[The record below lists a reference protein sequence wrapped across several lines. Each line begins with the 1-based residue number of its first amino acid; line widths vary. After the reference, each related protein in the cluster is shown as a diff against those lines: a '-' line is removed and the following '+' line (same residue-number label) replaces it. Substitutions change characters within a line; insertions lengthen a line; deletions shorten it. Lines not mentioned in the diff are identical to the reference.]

1 MTDKMM
7 CRPSR
12 REVCVGRERA
22 YEQEIGEEW
31 RDRREM
37 KRDEKIEKFLRAY
50 DGKREWR
57 KETADGV
64 AKRL

>member
-1 MTDKMM
+1 MTGEMM
-7 CRPSR
+7 SRPSR

-31 RDRREM
+31 RDGREM

-50 DGKREWR
+50 
-57 KETADGV
+57 
-64 AKRL
+64 